1 MKLGKT
7 FLYILIAAG
16 LVGGGAYIIN
26 NNQKE
31 TERQTSIIA
40 SSNADVPVNIVTAD
54 FQSVSSEYSSNGT
67 FAPLQ
72 QMQLA
77 SEIAGKVTRVLVKE
91 GDFVRAGQT
100 LATVKK
106 DVLEVDRST
115 ANAAYENAVA
125 DNQRYE
131 NAYKTGGVTKQQVDQ
146 SRLQLKNAKNALN
159 QSNIRV
165 GDANVRT
172 LVSGYINKKMVE
184 PGAVV
189 STGTQLFEIVNTS
202 VLKLQVT
209 VNEAEVAN
217 LRLGD
222 QIKIKVSVY
231 PDKEFSGKVSFIAPL
246 ADASLN
252 FPVEIT
258 VSNNPNNELRAGMY
272 GTAVFSAKESGTQHS
287 YMILPKDA
295 FVDGVSNNKVFVVQA
310 DNTVKLIP
318 VVSGRVFGDKVE
330 VISGLSKGDKVVTT
344 GQINL
349 DNGTKVII
357 IK

>member
-7 FLYILIAAG
+7 LLFILIAAG

-26 NNQKE
+26 KNQKE
-31 TERQTSIIA
+31 TERRTSIIA

-54 FQSVSSEYSSNGT
+54 FQTLSTDYASNGT

-106 DVLEVDRST
+106 DALEVDRST
-115 ANAAYENAVA
+115 SNATYENAVA

-146 SRLQLKNAKNALN
+146 SRLQLKNAKNAVN
-159 QSNIRV
+159 QSNIRI

-246 ADASLN
+246 ADESLN
-252 FPVEIT
+252 FPIEIT
-258 VSNNPNNELRAGMY
+258 VTNNPNNELRAGMY
-272 GTAVFSAKESGTQHS
+272 GTAVFTAKDSGPQHA
-287 YMILPKDA
+287 YMALPKDA
-295 FVDGVSNNKVFVVQA
+295 FVDGVSNNKVFVVQPN
-310 DNTVKLIP
+310 NTVKLVS
-318 VVSGRVFGDKVE
+318 VVSGRIFGDKVE
-330 VISGLSKGDKVVTT
+330 VISGLQKGDKVVTT

-349 DNGTKVII
+349 ENGTKVTI

>member
-1 MKLGKT
+1 MKIAKT
-7 FLYILIAAG
+7 FLYLLIAAG
-16 LVGGGAYIIN
+16 VVGGGAYIIN
-26 NNQKE
+26 KNQKE
-31 TERQTSIIA
+31 TERQTAIIA

-54 FQSVSSEYSSNGT
+54 FQHVSSDYASNGT

-77 SEIAGKVTRVLVKE
+77 SEMSGKVTRVLVKE

-106 DVLEVDRST
+106 DALEVDRST
-115 ANAAYENAVA
+115 ANAGYQNAIV
-125 DNQRYE
+125 DNQRFE
-131 NAYKTGGVTKQQVDQ
+131 NAYKTGGVTKQQLDQ
-146 SRLQLKNAKNALN
+146 SRLQLKNAKNAVE

-165 GDANVRT
+165 GDSNVRT
-172 LVSGYINKKMVE
+172 LVSGYINKKTVE

-189 STGTQLFEIVNTS
+189 SPGTPLFEIVNTS
-202 VLKLQVT
+202 KLKLQVN

-217 LRLGD
+217 LRIGD
-222 QIKIKVSVY
+222 DIKIKVSVY

-246 ADASLN
+246 ADATLN

-272 GTAVFSAKESGTQHS
+272 GSAIFSAKESGTQHA
-287 YMILPKDA
+287 MMVLPKDA
-295 FVDGVSNNKVFVVQA
+295 FVDGVSNNKVFVVQP
-310 DNTVKLIP
+310 DNTVKLVS
-318 VVSGRVFGDKVE
+318 VVSGKIFGDKIE
-330 VISGLSKGDKVVTT
+330 IISGIAKGDKVVTS

-349 DNGTKVII
+349 SNGTKVTV